1 MMFNVVYQP
10 LDKEIFKH
18 LREHWSQGDRSQVPT
33 TRNWFDLRDECEVR
47 VFPLFWKLTR

>member
-18 LREHWSQGDRSQVPT
+18 LREHWSQGDRSQVPI
-33 TRNWFDLRDECEVR
+33 TRNWFDLRDGCEVR